1 MSGPAPHPLPATG
14 RLTDVPQPPS
24 VALATT
30 LIDAAVAGG
39 VTDAVLAPGSRN
51 APLSMA
57 LFDADAAGRIRLH
70 VRVDERSAGFVA
82 VGLARATG
90 RPALVCTTSGTAVG
104 NLVPAVLE
112 AHHGAV
118 PMVVL
123 TADRPPELRAL
134 GANQVIDQQQV
145 FRPAL
150 RWFAELDTPTG
161 AGDELPAASAAILTA
176 LAAAAGAPGPPPG
189 PAQLNLPLKEPLLP
203 NDNEPLT
210 APAATDGAVTRAG
223 TRADTTDTRAGAP
236 VAAAGPV
243 TVDDPGEKVLFV
255 ADLTHPA
262 AGAVAAAGHPVVSE
276 AGGAAGSRVLNAGIW
291 LLDNGIGFPPDQHSA
306 TGPDPAAGHDGAGDG
321 GHGDRNSAAAPP
333 GWTDCIPD
341 RVVVLGRPTL
351 YRSVTR
357 LLANTPVIDVVGP
370 TGPIADPT
378 GRARRVAQGL
388 GLITHPAPQGFRLAW
403 EQADRSASA
412 VLRSRLRR
420 TDIAQ
425 SPALAAAVLD
435 ALPDPA
441 TLVLGSSQSPRD
453 VGRFGAGRDGV
464 RIIANRGV
472 AGIDGIVSTAV
483 GAALAAGAPTA
494 ALLGDL
500 AFVHDLNGLVIGPHE
515 PVPDVT
521 IVVSNNDGGAIFSTL
536 EPGETLHARAFERVF
551 GTPHGVDVAAAC
563 QAVGAEHVLVTDI
576 GQLRAELRTW
586 SGIRVL
592 EVPTVRSELRG
603 FLADTGVEV
612 AAALGLGPA

>member
-1 MSGPAPHPLPATG
+1 MAPAAAPGRRAAALSGPPPHPHRATG
-14 RLTDVPQPPS
+14 RLTSVPQPPS
-24 VALATT
+24 VALAAA
-30 LIDAAVAGG
+30 LIDAAVAAG
-39 VTDAVLAPGSRN
+39 VQDAVLAPGSRN

-82 VGLARATG
+82 LGLARTTG

-118 PMVVL
+118 PMLVL

-145 FRPAL
+145 FGPAL
-150 RWFAELDTPTG
+150 RFFAELATPTG
-161 AGDELPAASAAILTA
+161 ADHELPAGRAAILDA
-176 LAAAAGAPGPPPG
+176 LGAAAGAPGLPPG
-189 PAQLNLPLKEPLLP
+189 PAQLNVPLKEPLLP
-203 NDNEPLT
+203 NDNEPLRAGPIDAT
-210 APAATDGAVTRAG
+210 PATGAGAGIAATG
-223 TRADTTDTRAGAP
+223 TDTRGGAP
-236 VAAAGPV
+236 AVVPAPV
-243 TVDDPGEKVLFV
+243 TVDNPDEKVLFV

-262 AGAVAAAGHPVVSE
+262 AAAVAAAGHPVISE
-276 AGGAAGSRVLNAGIW
+276 AGGAAGSSVLNAGIW
-291 LLDNGIGFPPDQHSA
+291 LLDNGIGFADGPEVPAGYGPPW
-306 TGPDPAAGHDGAGDG
+306 
-321 GHGDRNSAAAPP
+321 N
-333 GWTDCIPD
+333 DCVPD

-357 LLANTPVIDVVGP
+357 LLANAPIVDVVGP

-378 GRARRVAQGL
+378 GRARRVAPGL
-388 GLITHPAPQGFRLAW
+388 GPIAHPAPQGFRRAW
-403 EQADRSASA
+403 EEADRSASA
-412 VLRSRLRR
+412 VLRHRLQR

-425 SPALAAAVLD
+425 SPALAAAVL
-435 ALPDPA
+435 ATLPDPA

-453 VGRFGAGRDGV
+453 VGRFAAGRDGV

-483 GAALAAGAPTA
+483 GAALAADAPTA

-500 AFVHDLNGLVIGPHE
+500 TFVHDLNGLVIGPHE

-521 IVVSNNDGGAIFSTL
+521 FVVSHNDGGAIFSTL

-551 GTPHGVDVAAAC
+551 GTPHGVDLAAAC

-603 FLADTGVEV
+603 FLADTGVDV
-612 AAALGLGPA
+612 AAALGIRSA